1 MIQSYLLDNVY
12 NTNTEQ
18 EQLKTPQN
26 PSVMLENF
34 DSFCSNNVII
44 AGDFN
49 LLFSKKLECKGG
61 DAYLKKHSLS
71 HVIKILETFDLC
83 DIWQIRN
90 PKTKS
95 FAFRQKH
102 FSGVIQRRLD
112 YIHFK

>member
-1 MIQSYLLDNVY
+1 
-12 NTNTEQ
+12 
-18 EQLKTPQN
+18 
-26 PSVMLENF
+26 MLENF

-71 HVIKILETFDLC
+71 HIIKILETFDLC